1 MDALWL
7 QKLADWGWTLTF
19 IVFGFVYRLA
29 SRVTENEGRLKALE
43 DTSAERTRQLQLI
56 DSKLDSKTAQIQES
70 IEGLRKEFRDDH
82 RMVVTEL
89 LKKVPQA

>member
-1 MDALWL
+1 MDAIWL
-7 QKLADWGWTLTF
+7 QKLADWGWTLIF
-19 IVFGFVYRLA
+19 VVFGFVYRLG
-29 SRVTENEGRLKALE
+29 SRVTILEEN
-43 DTSAERTRQLQLI
+43 SNERTRQITALA
-56 DSKLDSKTAQIQES
+56 SKLDNNTAQLDTKTAQIQES

>member
-1 MDALWL
+1 MDAIWL
-7 QKLADWGWTLTF
+7 QKLADWGWTLIF
-19 IVFGFVYRLA
+19 VVFGFVYRLA

-43 DTSAERTRQLQLI
+43 DTSIERTRQLAAI